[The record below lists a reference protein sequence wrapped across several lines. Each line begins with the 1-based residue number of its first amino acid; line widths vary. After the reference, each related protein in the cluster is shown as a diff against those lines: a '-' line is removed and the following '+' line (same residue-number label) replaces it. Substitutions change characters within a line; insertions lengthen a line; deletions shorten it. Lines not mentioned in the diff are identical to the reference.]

1 MQRGAL
7 EQVVAGLASDQAAG
21 RAAGRNTCAACAEVI
36 GTTGAGIMFKVAD
49 RHHGSLGSSDDAAA
63 ALEELQFTLGEG
75 PCVDAYEAGRSV
87 SVPDMDDAAKHRW
100 PVLIPLLIDAGIR
113 AVFAFPLQLG
123 TIRLG
128 ALDLHCHEPGDL
140 RAEQYDD
147 ARIVSEM
154 VTFALL
160 DLQAAAATGALAP
173 ALERAETLRI
183 EVHQASGIVAAQ
195 LDVPVGDALVR
206 LRARAY
212 ADGRPVNDV
221 ACDVIARRL
230 RIE

>member
-1 MQRGAL
+1 MKPSIDKTKFGSITIEGDVFEHDVLILHDGKVRKRKKKLSKAIYGTSHTISLDEAKYIYDEDEDADRL
-7 EQVVAGLASDQAAG
+7 I
-21 RAAGRNTCAACAEVI
+21 I
-36 GTTGAGIMFKVAD
+36 GTGQYD
-49 RHHGSLGSSDDAAA
+49 
-63 ALEELQFTLGEG
+63 
-75 PCVDAYEAGRSV
+75 AGRSV
-87 SVPDMDDAAKHRW
+87 SAPDLDDAAARW
-100 PVLIPLLIDAGIR
+100 PLLVPFLLHAGIH

-140 RAEQYDD
+140 RVEQYDD
-147 ARIVSEM
+147 ARIVADV
-154 VTFALL
+154 VTNALHE
-160 DLQAAAATGALAP
+160 LQAAATGALAP
-173 ALERAETLRI
+173 ELEHAETLRI
-183 EVHQASGIVAAQ
+183 EVHQASGIIAAQ

-221 ACDVIARRL
+221 ARDVIARTL